1 MNFFGRHDIESQ
13 ECLPRLVGGWSSELG
28 VRKCHENA
36 MHASQETDSKRTME
50 RRKRTTT
57 TQKTKPEY
65 EASQATVAQK
75 AHHHFVHK
83 NVVLDR
89 LNSFAMTVK
98 ITKCEFAASSL
109 EFLGHELDSEA
120 VSVLLLFM
128 LRIYVTGLVQKLYL
142 MCKSFSV
149 WPVTSESSSRT
160 ILILHLTYMLW
171 HMYSGL
177 PSRPWRTRCSPP
189 FFNILIS
196 NRLSLCYWRFRH
208 RCWRYPKT
216 RRF

>member
-1 MNFFGRHDIESQ
+1 
-13 ECLPRLVGGWSSELG
+13 
-28 VRKCHENA
+28 

-109 EFLGHELDSEA
+109 EFLGHELDSEGIRPSA
-120 VSVLLLFM
+120 SHVKDIRNWPRPETVSD
-128 LRIYVTGLVQKLYL
+128 VQKFLGLTGYFRKFVKNYSDIASDLHALTHGTPFFYL
-142 MCKSFSV
+142 
-149 WPVTSESSSRT
+149 R
-160 ILILHLTYMLW
+160 
-171 HMYSGL
+171 L
-177 PSRPWRTRCSPP
+177 PSRP
-189 FFNILIS
+189 
-196 NRLSLCYWRFRH
+196 
-208 RCWRYPKT
+208 
-216 RRF
+216 